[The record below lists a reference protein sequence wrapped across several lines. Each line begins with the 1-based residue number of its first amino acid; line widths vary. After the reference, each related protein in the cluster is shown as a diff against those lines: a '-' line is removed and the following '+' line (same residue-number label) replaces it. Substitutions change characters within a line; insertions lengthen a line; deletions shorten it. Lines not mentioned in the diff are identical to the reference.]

1 MEISVDG
8 VSLVDVLGGPRILSM
23 RRIGYLPFHEMVVR
37 GMPVASLEAVLG
49 LLRVGDDALAT
60 VLGSSPATIR
70 RRRRE
75 GGVLTS
81 RESDGLYRLASTLAR
96 AVDALGS
103 QEAAREWLLEPQ
115 RGLGGREPI
124 GLLSTTPGQN
134 AVFQLLGRIEHGV
147 YT

>member
-1 MEISVDG
+1 
-8 VSLVDVLGGPRILSM
+8 
-23 RRIGYLPFHEMVVR
+23 
-37 GMPVASLEAVLG
+37 
-49 LLRVGDDALAT
+49 VGDDALAT

-70 RRRRE
+70 GRRRE